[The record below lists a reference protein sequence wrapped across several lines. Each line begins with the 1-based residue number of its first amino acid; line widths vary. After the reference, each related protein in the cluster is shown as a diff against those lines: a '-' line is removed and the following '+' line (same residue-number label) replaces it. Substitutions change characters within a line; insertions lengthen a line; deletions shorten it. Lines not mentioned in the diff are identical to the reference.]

1 MLIALLFA
9 QAAPAAPA
17 PAQPQPPR
25 PSTAIGAAP
34 SAEAQALAVRVARAG
49 SIMALL
55 PLVAQ
60 KDTDALV
67 ADHPE
72 LSAGEKQKLR
82 ATAQATFDAG
92 VARIESAF
100 GRAYARRFTVPELR
114 VLVTQLESPEQ
125 RRLRALQPPVMAEA
139 LSALGEVD
147 LKKDTLAAFCRDT
160 GKLCPAAPR
169 IVK

>member
-1 MLIALLFA
+1 MLIALLLLA
-9 QAAPAAPA
+9 QAAPTAPA
-17 PAQPQPPR
+17 AAQPQLPR
-25 PSTAIGAAP
+25 PTTAIGAAP
-34 SAEAQALAVRVARAG
+34 SAEAEALAVRVARAG

-55 PLVAQ
+55 PLVAK

-72 LSAGEKQKLR
+72 LSAAEKQRLR
-82 ATAQATFDAG
+82 ATADATFKAG
-92 VARIESAF
+92 VARIETAF
-100 GRAYARRFTVPELR
+100 GRAYARRFSVPELR

-160 GKLCPAAPR
+160 GKLCG
-169 IVK
+169 K